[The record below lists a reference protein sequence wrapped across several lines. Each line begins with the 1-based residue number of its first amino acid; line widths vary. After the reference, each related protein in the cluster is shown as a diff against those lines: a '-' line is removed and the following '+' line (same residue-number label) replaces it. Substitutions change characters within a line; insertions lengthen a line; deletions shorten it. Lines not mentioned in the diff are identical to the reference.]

1 MIESLMLIALG
12 FLLATLFGLIAAQ
25 FIWRRAVTVTLR
37 KMNTGEM
44 LATEAPQEQAQEYDL
59 RAEFDALAERHQN
72 EMAPL
77 KAEVGNLKAEGA
89 RLAAANEALT
99 REKAQIAAE
108 SERLKS
114 EVERLK
120 TGFATLHEEIENAAA
135 ETAKHA
141 ASVATAQREL
151 SGLEQALSEEAK
163 HYETARAKLAALDT
177 PTPPPARAVQAP
189 EPESDPKDEPQ
200 QALEP
205 YTAAEQDADART
217 LAEVKASLLAELD
230 APRGTATAEA
240 EDEDEEGGPPLEDP
254 RNAGPSLAERIRA
267 LEAGVAH

>member
-1 MIESLMLIALG
+1 MNESLMLIALG
-12 FLLATLFGLIAAQ
+12 FLLATLFGLISAQ

-37 KMNTGEM
+37 KMNSGETGAAEV
-44 LATEAPQEQAQEYDL
+44 PQEQAHDWQ
-59 RAEFDALAERHQN
+59 AELDALAARHQD

-77 KAEVGNLKAEGA
+77 KAEIGNLKAEGA
-89 RLAAANEALT
+89 RLAAANETLT
-99 REKAQIAAE
+99 REKAQISAE

-120 TGFATLHEEIENAAA
+120 TGVATLREEIENAAA
-135 ETAKHA
+135 ETEKHA
-141 ASVATAQREL
+141 ASIATAQREL
-151 SGLEQALSEEAK
+151 SGLEQALSKEAK
-163 HYETARAKLAALDT
+163 HYETARERLAALDT
-177 PTPPPARAVQAP
+177 PPLPPMPAPAEAGLAPAP
-189 EPESDPKDEPQ
+189 ESEQKDEPQ

-205 YTAAEQDADART
+205 YTAAEQDTDART

-230 APRGTATAEA
+230 IPRDTATAA
-240 EDEDEEGGPPLEDP
+240 SEDEDAPPLEDP